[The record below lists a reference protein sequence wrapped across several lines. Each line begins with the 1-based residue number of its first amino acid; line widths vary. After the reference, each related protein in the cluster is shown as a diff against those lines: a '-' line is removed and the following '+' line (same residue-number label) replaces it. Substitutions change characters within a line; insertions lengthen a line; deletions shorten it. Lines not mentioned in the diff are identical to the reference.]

1 MRIKTT
7 TNCWCAKK
15 NLNRGRAIRRS
26 RVGLELVFRYRFS
39 PYYVQEYKYFTINKE
54 IYPKKQEGLGI
65 ENTFCHLTSSRPAN
79 SFWPLV
85 FKLVKQYFFVYK
97 TNQTFQG
104 YQMPFLFLH
113 LFFTM
118 FHEHKD
124 KQSSVG
130 LFLFLP

>member
-1 MRIKTT
+1 MR
-7 TNCWCAKK
+7 KK

-39 PYYVQEYKYFTINKE
+39 PYYVQEYKYFTIHKE

-65 ENTFCHLTSSRPAN
+65 ENTFCHLTSPRPAN
-79 SFWPLV
+79 SLWPLV
-85 FKLVKQYFFVYK
+85 FKLVKQYFCVYK
-97 TNQTFQG
+97 SNQTFQG

-118 FHEHKD
+118 FHVHKD

-130 LFLFLP
+130 LCLLVIQSFDLNIL